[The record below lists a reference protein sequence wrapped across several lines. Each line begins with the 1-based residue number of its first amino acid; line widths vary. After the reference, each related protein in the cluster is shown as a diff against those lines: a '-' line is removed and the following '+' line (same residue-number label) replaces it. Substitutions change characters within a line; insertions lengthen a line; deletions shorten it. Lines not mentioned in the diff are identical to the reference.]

1 LNDQILKFLR
11 TLDVI
16 FLPSHV
22 LGDLVVRINFAMM
35 VIHDAEEKIK
45 TMERSKTTERER
57 EK

>member
-1 LNDQILKFLR
+1 
-11 TLDVI
+11 
-16 FLPSHV
+16 
-22 LGDLVVRINFAMM
+22 MM